1 MRRLALIT
9 FVLSAALLSAC
20 EFKFG
25 EKTTP
30 NPDNKA
36 TPSSPVS
43 SAPLPRISGLPDFT
57 QLVEKEGPAVVNISI
72 KQSRAAGKPAMR
84 GIPEDDPLYEFF
96 RRFAPPE
103 QNPKNEPVQSLG
115 SGFIISADGV
125 VLTNAHV
132 VDHADEVTVRLTDKR
147 EFKAKV
153 LGVDKRTDVA
163 VLKIPGK
170 DLPTVNLGDSNAIK
184 QGEWV
189 VAIGSPFGFDNTVTA
204 GIVSAKGRS
213 LPDANYVPFIQTDVA
228 INPGNSGGPLFNLS
242 GEVIGI
248 NSQIYSRTG
257 GYMGLSFAIPIDVAL
272 KVADQLQ
279 KHGKVHRGRLGVQI
293 QEISPELASSFG
305 LKNTKGAL
313 VSIVDRDSP
322 ADKAGIKPGDVIIAF
337 NDQAVES
344 SRELPMLVGNSQPGT
359 KSTLKIIRQ
368 GETRE
373 IEITLGEM
381 ASDNALAAE
390 PASKS
395 PVQKNKFGLE
405 MENLSPEE
413 KESLGL
419 NQGVKIVEAE
429 GPSSQAGL
437 QAEDILL
444 AINSQPVRSAQEA
457 TVLLNR
463 SAGAIALLIRR
474 EDQTLFVPMTVPR

>member
-1 MRRLALIT
+1 MRRLAFVTL
-9 FVLSAALLSAC
+9 VLSATLLSAC
-20 EFKFG
+20 DFKSG
-25 EKTTP
+25 NKNTPTPDSTSKPNHTT
-30 NPDNKA
+30 
-36 TPSSPVS
+36 S

-72 KQSRAAGKPAMR
+72 KQTRSSGGPSLR

-103 QNPKNEPVQSLG
+103 QNPKNEPIQSLG
-115 SGFIISADGV
+115 SGFIISADGII
-125 VLTNAHV
+125 LTNAHV

-153 LGVDKRTDVA
+153 LGVDTRSDVA

-170 DLPTVNLGDSNAIK
+170 DLPIVNLGDSNSIK

-242 GEVIGI
+242 GEVVGI

-293 QEISPELASSFG
+293 QELSPELANSFG
-305 LKNTKGAL
+305 LKSTKGAL

-322 ADKAGIKPGDVIIAF
+322 ADKAGIKAGDVIIAF
-337 NDQAVES
+337 DGQALES

-381 ASDNALAAE
+381 SSDNANAE
-390 PASKS
+390 PSSKT
-395 PVQKNKFGLE
+395 PMQKNKFGLQL
-405 MENLSPEE
+405 ENLSDAE
-413 KESLGL
+413 KQSSGL
-419 NQGVKIVEAE
+419 NQGVKIAEAE
-429 GPSSQAGL
+429 GPSSEAGL
-437 QAEDILL
+437 QANDILL
-444 AINSQPVRSAQEA
+444 AINSLPVRSVQEA
-457 TVLLNR
+457 TTLLNR
-463 SAGAIALLIRR
+463 SSGAIALLIRR

>member
-1 MRRLALIT
+1 MRRLAFVTL
-9 FVLSAALLSAC
+9 VLSATLLSAC
-20 EFKFG
+20 DFKSG
-25 EKTTP
+25 
-30 NPDNKA
+30 NKNTA
-36 TPSSPVS
+36 TPDSPPKTSHANS

-72 KQSRAAGKPAMR
+72 KQTRSSGGPSLR

-103 QNPKNEPVQSLG
+103 QNPKNEPIQSLG
-115 SGFIISADGV
+115 SGFIISADGII
-125 VLTNAHV
+125 LTNAHV

-153 LGVDKRTDVA
+153 LGVDTRSDVA

-170 DLPTVNLGDSNAIK
+170 DLPIVNLGDSNAIK

-242 GEVIGI
+242 GEVVGI

-293 QEISPELASSFG
+293 QELSPELASSFG

-322 ADKAGIKPGDVIIAF
+322 ADKAGIKAGDVIIAF
-337 NDQAVES
+337 DGQAVES

-381 ASDNALAAE
+381 SSDTAATE
-390 PASKS
+390 PNTKTPA
-395 PVQKNKFGLE
+395 QKNKFGLQL
-405 MENLSPEE
+405 ENLSDAE
-413 KESLGL
+413 KQSSGL
-419 NQGVKIVEAE
+419 NQGVKIAEAE
-429 GPSSQAGL
+429 GPSSEAGL
-437 QAEDILL
+437 QANDILL
-444 AINSQPVRSAQEA
+444 AINSQPVRSVQEA
-457 TVLLNR
+457 TNLLNR
-463 SAGAIALLIRR
+463 SSGAIALLIRR